1 MTENPTPY
9 RGIKNPVPSP
19 MLGGS
24 YDIDA
29 FWNGLNQI
37 QYNKQVEQK
46 NRELKNREKWRQQY
60 DWKDISPKSV
70 SDWNKEMISQRID
83 ALGQTMAKAESDGI
97 DPSANP
103 DLKRNWDQAKLDIML
118 WSKQGED
125 IEKMLETAAKTMAEN
140 PGNYDPEEYAKI
152 IKTAKEKKNPGEAL
166 GYLQEEIPAF
176 FEPEFDPIEYAA
188 KGAIPKPDQEGR
200 TTSVSKEE
208 FFTNVKNK
216 LLTGPP
222 GDIEKALKKAKKLDP
237 NASTIDDAANYVV
250 KMNEAEIWSKR
261 TPAPQNNNNS
271 DSDTDSGGS
280 GAPAKSVRIAFD
292 SKYPTSSGKA
302 DEMKV
307 TGLKPVQYDDGNGG
321 TVIFGQDVTGYV
333 GQDGKWYL
341 RGFAQKI
348 KGQEPFD
355 PTRDEYE
362 QRAAAAAKYGVDIK
376 NVLSDGQLLI
386 AYGSGSMVDV
396 PADRNRAAFSAAGG
410 GDMDAQIQKWNDAQD
425 KSTNQQRATKIQEER
440 KTPTLKE
447 NQDYL
452 ERLKKLS
459 PDQKITDAG
468 VEKPVSEAIKR
479 VETLINSL
487 SGTKAQEKPKGKS
500 ISRTDI
506 SSKAKAAGYTDAEY
520 EKILIEKGV
529 EITD

>member
-1 MTENPTPY
+1 MTSNPTPY

-37 QYNKQVEQK
+37 EYNKQVAQK
-46 NRELKNREKWRQQY
+46 NKELKNREKWRQQY
-60 DWKDISPKSV
+60 DWKDVSPKSV
-70 SDWNKEMISQRID
+70 SDWNKEIISQRID
-83 ALGQTMAKAESDGI
+83 ALGQSMAKAESDGV
-97 DPSANP
+97 DLSANP
-103 DLKRNWDQAKLDIML
+103 DLRRNWDQAKLEIML
-118 WSKQGED
+118 WSKQGEE
-125 IEKMLETAAKTMAEN
+125 IEKTLETAAKTMAEN

-176 FEPEFDPIEYAA
+176 FEPEFDAIEYAA
-188 KGAIPKPDQEGR
+188 KGVIPKPDQQGR
-200 TTSVSKEE
+200 TTSVSREE
-208 FFTNVKNK
+208 FFTNTKNK

-222 GDIEKALKKAKKLDP
+222 SDIEKALKQAKKLDP
-237 NASTIDDAANYVV
+237 NASTIDDAANYIV
-250 KMNEAEIWSKR
+250 KRNEAEIWSKT
-261 TPAPQNNNNS
+261 TPPPQKNDSNEES
-271 DSDTDSGGS
+271 DYSGQGR
-280 GAPAKSVRIAFD
+280 PAKSVRIDFD
-292 SKYPTSSGKA
+292 SKYPTSSGQA

-307 TGLKPVQYDDGNGG
+307 TGLRPVQYDNGKGG
-321 TVIFGQDVTGYV
+321 TVIFGSDVTGYV

-341 RGFAQKI
+341 RGYAQKV

-376 NVLSDGQLLI
+376 NVLSDGQFLI
-386 AYGSGSMVDV
+386 AYGTGVMEDV
-396 PADRNRAAFSAAGG
+396 PADVNKAAFSAAGG
-410 GDMDAQIQKWNDAQD
+410 GNMDAQIQEWNKSQNKDANKD
-425 KSTNQQRATKIQEER
+425 RAVKIQQER
-440 KTPTLKE
+440 TEPALKE

-468 VEKPVSEAIKR
+468 TEKTVSEAIKR

-487 SGTKAQEKPKGKS
+487 SGTKSGEESKKTKETPAERAARIAKG
-500 ISRTDI
+500 
-506 SSKAKAAGYTDAEY
+506 G
-520 EKILIEKGV
+520 
-529 EITD
+529 